1 MHERFVFDY
10 AVVRIVPRV
19 DRGEF
24 LNAGVIL
31 FSPTAGFLDCRIE
44 LDHARL
50 LALAP
55 SIDVGVVESYLEAI
69 PKICAGG
76 GEARLDRRPPPTRSF
91 PLAGGTAQH
100 SDPDVG
106 RALGRSRRSESRAG
120 RIVREARADGVGG
133 FSNWRSVN

>member
-19 DRGEF
+19 DRGEL
-24 LNAGVIL
+24 LNAGVIV

-55 SIDVGVVESYLEAI
+55 SIDIAVVESYLDAI

-76 GEARLDRRPPPTRSF
+76 GEAGSIGDLPQRARFHWLVAPRSTVIQTS
-91 PLAGGTAQH
+91 AVH
-100 SDPDVG
+100 SGVHEDP
-106 RALGRSRRSESRAG
+106 RAALEGLFEKLVLMA
-120 RIVREARADGVGG
+120 
-133 FSNWRSVN
+133 